1 MSHFEINRTTSDGV
15 VLYLQGWQS
24 EVPAKAVVCL
34 VHGLGEHSGRYA
46 HVGAALNSAGYHL
59 LAFDLRGHGKT
70 LGKRGD
76 LPSYEVVNKDVSLLL
91 TEATIRYPNLPQILY
106 GHSLGGMVVL
116 YYCLRIKP
124 HLAGV
129 VVTSPGLRTAL
140 EEQKNKIMLVNLLGS
155 VMPGMTISTGLE
167 ASTISRDPAVVERY
181 QKDLLVHD
189 QATLGLA
196 KHSLDATRYIYENA
210 KNWELPLLLMHGSVD
225 KLSYPE
231 GSLELAEKV
240 DPRLCTLN
248 LWEGLSHELHNEP
261 EKEKVFA
268 YLINQLDQF
277 VAIVA

>member
-231 GSLELAEKV
+231 GSLELAEKI

>member
-91 TEATIRYPNLPQILY
+91 TEATSRYPNLPQILY

>member
-1 MSHFEINRTTSDGV
+1 
-15 VLYLQGWQS
+15 
-24 EVPAKAVVCL
+24 
-34 VHGLGEHSGRYA
+34 
-46 HVGAALNSAGYHL
+46 
-59 LAFDLRGHGKT
+59 
-70 LGKRGD
+70 
-76 LPSYEVVNKDVSLLL
+76 
-91 TEATIRYPNLPQILY
+91 
-106 GHSLGGMVVL
+106 VVL

-155 VMPGMTISTGLE
+155 VMPGMTIATGLE

-181 QKDLLVHD
+181 KKDLLVHD

-210 KNWELPLLLMHGSVD
+210 KSWELPLLLMHGSVD

-240 DPRLCTLN
+240 GPRLCTLN

-277 VAIVA
+277 IANVA